1 MPIRIRFRNSVAWL
15 VLATLARRVLLPA
28 VWLLAAAQAAAAP
41 LDMTP
46 IRFGVLAF
54 RPVEQ
59 TAAQWSPTANYLE
72 YELNGR
78 PVTVVP
84 LTLDTVDRAVAE
96 RRIDFLLANP
106 EQYVLLASRH
116 RLAAVATLLP
126 EYNGRPLSRFGGV
139 IFVRAERNDI
149 LELGDVAG
157 KKVAAV
163 SDRSFAGFLLQRWT
177 LQQSGVDVMSRPDRL
192 VFTGLPQDRVVE
204 QVLAGNADVGMVRTG
219 VLEALEREGKLKAD
233 QLRVLNRQ
241 PEGRYPQYLST
252 DLYPEWP
259 LAALHG
265 VPDSLI
271 KAVTMALYRL
281 PPDHPASR
289 AGGFYGFAPPGDY
302 ASIEALLLRMHLHP
316 DRLLYFGVGEVGRKY
331 APWLIGGGALVL
343 LAGLALLFRIAL
355 QNRRLAAALARA
367 ERLALRDDLLESLSE
382 GVYGIDRRGL
392 CTFIN
397 PAALKMLGYA
407 RDEVVGHDQHA
418 IFHHHYP
425 DGSDYP
431 ASACPLHLTLE
442 DGQPREGEEVFFRKD
457 GGAVPVRLGV
467 RPVRQGG
474 EVVGAVVAFRDIS
487 AQKAAEAQIISM
499 ALHDALTGLPNRRLF
514 NDRMETAL
522 ARAERAGDQVA
533 LLFVDLDG
541 FKAINDRFGHDAGDA
556 VLIESATRF
565 AAAVRSIDTV
575 ARMGGDEFVVVLADL
590 HAPADAERVAEK
602 LVGLAAE
609 PIVEGKRRHRVS
621 ISIGLAIFPRHGRD
635 VETLLRVADQGMY
648 AAKSAGKNGWRW
660 GVPPA
665 AAAAHDGAESVS
677 G

>member
-457 GGAVPVRLGV
+457 GSAVPVRLGV